1 MIKAETINS
10 ARVQF
15 LFFFFSFIFISLAL
29 LLRLFNCNILYN
41 FVFNKIYIYIY
52 LYLYVYSV
60 RTVKS
65 SLVIDDLNSIC
76 NCAAFVVLFLGV
88 LFVFVLFLAKLLY
101 YYVSLSLL

>member
-1 MIKAETINS
+1 MHGFS
-10 ARVQF
+10 
-15 LFFFFSFIFISLAL
+15 FFSSSSLSSLFRLLCFCVYLIVIFYII
-29 LLRLFNCNILYN
+29 LFLT
-41 FVFNKIYIYIY
+41 KYIYIH

>member
-1 MIKAETINS
+1 M
-10 ARVQF
+10 R
-15 LFFFFSFIFISLAL
+15 L
-29 LLRLFNCNILYN
+29 LLLLIFYIILFLT
-41 FVFNKIYIYIY
+41 KYIYIY